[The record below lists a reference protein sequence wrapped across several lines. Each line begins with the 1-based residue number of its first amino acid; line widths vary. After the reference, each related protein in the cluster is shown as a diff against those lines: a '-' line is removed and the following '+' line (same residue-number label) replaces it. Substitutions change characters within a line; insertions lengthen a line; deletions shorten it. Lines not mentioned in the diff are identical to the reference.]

1 MVDNI
6 ENQERKVGKS
16 ASHRSA
22 KDLHELVGSL
32 AKTMEE
38 RSILNLLLKKVGLI
52 FLKHLLIRVH

>member
-6 ENQERKVGKS
+6 ENQEKKVGKS

-22 KDLHELVGSL
+22 KDLHELVDGL

-38 RSILNLLLKKVGLI
+38 RYQKNCLHYRLI
-52 FLKHLLIRVH
+52 KNVKDLIDTS